1 MLKMN
6 QNKLSDLLELAMVL
20 AFLFLIFVIYVP
32 VFIWAEEHDYEK
44 RSRFNMQNIYDVEVF
59 YEQLTGSYSPNFF
72 EAMHVVN
79 SARDSLLGDS
89 LYVGE
94 QSLTLFGKE
103 YNVDIYETFGFNYDT
118 TFGFKSYRRDTIL
131 DTTVQII
138 MYSQELGRNDTSFT
152 QKKYLNTYMEDPNFV
167 EKLSEEPLK
176 RVELIEY
183 YKTFLPDSNTY
194 SCPLTTKSYIINVDN
209 ENKKFKV
216 VSPITRENPYK
227 DPRFLIF
234 SLKSNGHGEIN
245 DGNRSW
251 D

>member
-44 RSRFNMQNIYDVEVF
+44 RSRFNMQNIYDVEMF
-59 YEQLTGSYSPNFF
+59 YEQLTGTYSTNFY
-72 EAMHVVN
+72 EAMTVVN

-94 QSLTLFGKE
+94 KSLTLFGRE
-103 YNVDIYETFGFNYDT
+103 YAVDINETFGFNYDT

-138 MYSQELGRNDTSFT
+138 MYSNELGRNDTSFT
-152 QKKYLNTYMEDPNFV
+152 QKKYF
-167 EKLSEEPLK
+167 
-176 RVELIEY
+176 
-183 YKTFLPDSNTY
+183 KT
-194 SCPLTTKSYIINVDN
+194 
-209 ENKKFKV
+209 
-216 VSPITRENPYK
+216 
-227 DPRFLIF
+227 
-234 SLKSNGHGEIN
+234 
-245 DGNRSW
+245 
-251 D
+251 

>member
-1 MLKMN
+1 MN

-20 AFLFLIFVIYVP
+20 AFLFLIIVIYIP
-32 VFIWAEEHDYEK
+32 VSVWAEEREFEK
-44 RSRFNMQNIYDVEVF
+44 RSRFNMQNIYDIEMF

-72 EAMHVVN
+72 EAMNVVN

-94 QSLTLFGKE
+94 QSLILFGRQ
-103 YNVDIYETFGFNYDT
+103 YNVDINETFGFNYDT

-152 QKKYLNTYMEDPNFV
+152 QKRHLNNYMEDPNFID
-167 EKLSEEPLK
+167 KLNEEPLK

-183 YKTFLPDSNTY
+183 YKTYIPDSSTY
-194 SCPLTTKSYIINVDN
+194 GCPLTDKSYMISIDN
-209 ENKKFKV
+209 ENKKLKV
-216 VSPITRENPYK
+216 VSPINRKTPYK

>member
-1 MLKMN
+1 MN

-20 AFLFLIFVIYVP
+20 AFFFLIIVIYVP
-32 VFIWAEEHDYEK
+32 VSVWAEEREFEK
-44 RSRFNMQNIYDVEVF
+44 RSRFNMQNIYDIEMF

-72 EAMHVVN
+72 EAMNVVN

-94 QSLTLFGKE
+94 QSLILFGRQ
-103 YNVDIYETFGFNYDT
+103 YNVDINETFGFNYDT
-118 TFGFKSYRRDTIL
+118 TFGFKSYRRDTIF

-152 QKKYLNTYMEDPNFV
+152 QKRHLNNYMEDPNFID
-167 EKLSEEPLK
+167 KLNEEPLK

-183 YKTFLPDSNTY
+183 YKTYIPDSSTY
-194 SCPLTTKSYIINVDN
+194 GCPLTDKSYMISIDN
-209 ENKKFKV
+209 ENKKLKV
-216 VSPITRENPYK
+216 VSPINRENPYK

>member
-32 VFIWAEEHDYEK
+32 VSIWAEENDYEK

-94 QSLTLFGKE
+94 QSLTLFGRQ
-103 YNVDIYETFGFNYDT
+103 YNVDIYESFGFNYDT

-176 RVELIEY
+176 RVELVEY
-183 YKTFLPDSNTY
+183 YKTFLPDSSTY
-194 SCPLTTKSYIINVDN
+194 SCPLTTKPYTINADN
-209 ENKKFKV
+209 KNKKFKV

>member
-1 MLKMN
+1 MN

-20 AFLFLIFVIYVP
+20 AFLFLIIVIYVP
-32 VFIWAEEHDYEK
+32 VSVWAEEREFEK
-44 RSRFNMQNIYDVEVF
+44 RSRFNMQNIYDIEMF

-72 EAMHVVN
+72 EAMNVVN

-94 QSLTLFGKE
+94 QNLILFGRQ
-103 YNVDIYETFGFNYDT
+103 YNVDINETFGFNYDT
-118 TFGFKSYRRDTIL
+118 TFGFKSYRRDTIF

-152 QKKYLNTYMEDPNFV
+152 QKRYLNNYMEDPNFI
-167 EKLSEEPLK
+167 EKLKDEPLK

-183 YKTFLPDSNTY
+183 YKTYIPDSSTY
-194 SCPLTTKSYIINVDN
+194 GCPLTDKSYMISIDN
-209 ENKKFKV
+209 ENKKLKV
-216 VSPITRENPYK
+216 VSPINRKTPYK

>member
-32 VFIWAEEHDYEK
+32 VSIWAEENDYEK
-44 RSRFNMQNIYDVEVF
+44 RSRFNMQNIYDIEVF

-94 QSLTLFGKE
+94 QSLTLFGRQ

-167 EKLSEEPLK
+167 EKLSEEQLK
-176 RVELIEY
+176 RVELVEY
-183 YKTFLPDSNTY
+183 FKTFLPDSSTY
-194 SCPLTTKSYIINVDN
+194 SCPLTNKPYIINADN
-209 ENKKFKV
+209 KNKKFKV

>member
-1 MLKMN
+1 MN

-20 AFLFLIFVIYVP
+20 AFLFLIIVIYVP
-32 VFIWAEEHDYEK
+32 VSVWAEEREFEK
-44 RSRFNMQNIYDVEVF
+44 RSRFNMQNIYDIEMF

-72 EAMHVVN
+72 EAMNVVN

-94 QSLTLFGKE
+94 QNLILFGRQ
-103 YNVDIYETFGFNYDT
+103 YNVDINETFGFNYDT
-118 TFGFKSYRRDTIL
+118 TFGFKSYRRDTIF

-152 QKKYLNTYMEDPNFV
+152 QKRHLNNYMEDPNFI
-167 EKLSEEPLK
+167 EKLKDEPLK

-183 YKTFLPDSNTY
+183 YKTYIPDSSTY
-194 SCPLTTKSYIINVDN
+194 GCPLTDKSYMISIDN
-209 ENKKFKV
+209 ENKKLKV
-216 VSPITRENPYK
+216 VSPINRENPYK

>member
-32 VFIWAEEHDYEK
+32 VSIWAEENDYEK
-44 RSRFNMQNIYDVEVF
+44 RSRFNMQNIYDIEVF

-94 QSLTLFGKE
+94 QSLTLFGRQ

-152 QKKYLNTYMEDPNFV
+152 QKKYLNTYMEDPNFI

-176 RVELIEY
+176 RVELVEY

-194 SCPLTTKSYIINVDN
+194 RCPLTAKPYIIDVDN
-209 ENKKFKV
+209 KNKKFKV

>member
-1 MLKMN
+1 M
-6 QNKLSDLLELAMVL
+6 
-20 AFLFLIFVIYVP
+20 
-32 VFIWAEEHDYEK
+32 
-44 RSRFNMQNIYDVEVF
+44 
-59 YEQLTGSYSPNFF
+59 
-72 EAMHVVN
+72 N
-79 SARDSLLGDS
+79 SARESLLGDS

-94 QSLTLFGKE
+94 QSLILFGRQ
-103 YNVDIYETFGFNYDT
+103 YNVDINETFGFNYDT

-152 QKKYLNTYMEDPNFV
+152 QKRHLNNYMEDPNFID
-167 EKLSEEPLK
+167 KLNEEPLK

-183 YKTFLPDSNTY
+183 YKTYIPDSSTY
-194 SCPLTTKSYIINVDN
+194 SCPLTDKPYMISVDN
-209 ENKKFKV
+209 ENKKLKV
-216 VSPITRENPYK
+216 VSPINRKTPYK

>member
-1 MLKMN
+1 MN

-20 AFLFLIFVIYVP
+20 AFLFLIIVIYVP
-32 VFIWAEEHDYEK
+32 VSVWAEEREFEK
-44 RSRFNMQNIYDVEVF
+44 RSRFNMQNIYDIEMF

-72 EAMHVVN
+72 EAMNVVN

-94 QSLTLFGKE
+94 QSLILFGRQ
-103 YNVDIYETFGFNYDT
+103 YNVDINETFGFNYDT

-152 QKKYLNTYMEDPNFV
+152 QKRHLNNYMEDPNFID
-167 EKLSEEPLK
+167 KLNEEPLK

-183 YKTFLPDSNTY
+183 YKTYIPDSSTY
-194 SCPLTTKSYIINVDN
+194 GCPLTDKSYMISIDN
-209 ENKKFKV
+209 ENKKLKV
-216 VSPITRENPYK
+216 VSPINRENPYK

>member
-1 MLKMN
+1 MN

-20 AFLFLIFVIYVP
+20 AFLFLIIVIYVP
-32 VFIWAEEHDYEK
+32 VSVWAEEREFEK
-44 RSRFNMQNIYDVEVF
+44 RSRFNMQNIYDIEMF

-72 EAMHVVN
+72 EAMNVVN

-94 QSLTLFGKE
+94 QSLILFGRQ
-103 YNVDIYETFGFNYDT
+103 YNVDINETFGFNYDT
-118 TFGFKSYRRDTIL
+118 TFGFKSYRRDTIF

-152 QKKYLNTYMEDPNFV
+152 QKRHLNNYMEDPNFID
-167 EKLSEEPLK
+167 KLNEEPLK

-183 YKTFLPDSNTY
+183 YKTYIPDSSTY
-194 SCPLTTKSYIINVDN
+194 GCPLTDKSYMISIDN
-209 ENKKFKV
+209 ENKKLKV
-216 VSPITRENPYK
+216 VSPINRKNPYK

>member
-1 MLKMN
+1 MN

-20 AFLFLIFVIYVP
+20 TFLFLIIVIYVP
-32 VFIWAEEHDYEK
+32 VSVWAEEREFEK
-44 RSRFNMQNIYDVEVF
+44 RSRFNMQNIYDIEMF

-72 EAMHVVN
+72 EAMNVVN

-94 QSLTLFGKE
+94 QSLILFGRQ
-103 YNVDIYETFGFNYDT
+103 YNVDINETFGFNYDT
-118 TFGFKSYRRDTIL
+118 TFGFKSYRRDTIF

-152 QKKYLNTYMEDPNFV
+152 QKRHLNNYMEDPNFID
-167 EKLSEEPLK
+167 KLNEEPLK

-183 YKTFLPDSNTY
+183 YKTYIPDSSTY
-194 SCPLTTKSYIINVDN
+194 GCPLTDKSYMISIDN
-209 ENKKFKV
+209 ENKKLKV
-216 VSPITRENPYK
+216 VSPINRENPYK

>member
-1 MLKMN
+1 MN
-6 QNKLSDLLELAMVL
+6 QNKFSDLLELAMVL

-94 QSLTLFGKE
+94 QSLTLFGRQ
-103 YNVDIYETFGFNYDT
+103 YNVDIYEMFGFNYDT

-152 QKKYLNTYMEDPNFV
+152 QKKYLYTYMEDPNFV

-176 RVELIEY
+176 RVELVEY

>member
-1 MLKMN
+1 MDKID
-6 QNKLSDLLELAMVL
+6 QDKLADLLELVTVV
-20 AFLFLIFVIYVP
+20 AFFFLIFVIYAP
-32 VFIWAEEHDYEK
+32 VSIWEEEREFEK
-44 RSRFNMQNIYDVEVF
+44 RSRFNMQNIYDVGMF
-59 YEQLTGSYSPNFF
+59 YEQLTGLYNPDYY
-72 EAMHVVN
+72 EAMNVVN

-94 QSLTLFGKE
+94 QSLKLFGRE
-103 YNVDIYETFGFNYDT
+103 YNVDINESFGFNYDT

-152 QKKYLNTYMEDPNFV
+152 QKRYLNTYMNDPNFI
-167 EKLSEEPLK
+167 ENIGEEPLQ

-183 YKTFLPDSNTY
+183 YKTFIPDSSTFN
-194 SCPLTTKSYIINVDN
+194 CPLTGKLYIVDIDN
-209 ENKKFKV
+209 ENKKLNV
-216 VSPITRENPYK
+216 VSPITRKSPYK
-227 DPRFLIF
+227 DKRFLIF

>member
-1 MLKMN
+1 MN

-20 AFLFLIFVIYVP
+20 AFLFLIIVIYVP
-32 VFIWAEEHDYEK
+32 VSVWAEEREFEK
-44 RSRFNMQNIYDVEVF
+44 RSRFNMQNIYDIEMF
-59 YEQLTGSYSPNFF
+59 YEQLTGSYSSNFF
-72 EAMHVVN
+72 EAMNVVN

-94 QSLTLFGKE
+94 QNLILFGRQ
-103 YNVDIYETFGFNYDT
+103 YNVDINETFGFNYDT
-118 TFGFKSYRRDTIL
+118 TFGFKSYRRDTIF

-152 QKKYLNTYMEDPNFV
+152 QKRHLNNYMEDPNFID
-167 EKLSEEPLK
+167 KLNEEPLK

-183 YKTFLPDSNTY
+183 YKTYIPDSSIY
-194 SCPLTTKSYIINVDN
+194 GCPLTDKSYMISIDN
-209 ENKKFKV
+209 ENKKLKV
-216 VSPITRENPYK
+216 VSPINRENPYK

>member
-1 MLKMN
+1 MN

-20 AFLFLIFVIYVP
+20 AFLFLIIVIYVP
-32 VFIWAEEHDYEK
+32 VSVWAEEREFEK
-44 RSRFNMQNIYDVEVF
+44 RSRFNMQNIYDIEMF

-72 EAMHVVN
+72 EAMNVVN

-94 QSLTLFGKE
+94 QSLILFGRQ
-103 YNVDIYETFGFNYDT
+103 YNVDINETFGFNYDT
-118 TFGFKSYRRDTIL
+118 TFGFKSYRRDTIF

-152 QKKYLNTYMEDPNFV
+152 QKRHLNNYMEDPNFID
-167 EKLSEEPLK
+167 KLNEEPLK

-183 YKTFLPDSNTY
+183 YKTYIPDSSTY
-194 SCPLTTKSYIINVDN
+194 GCPLTDKSYMISIDN
-209 ENKKFKV
+209 ENKKLKV
-216 VSPITRENPYK
+216 VSPINRENPYK

>member
-1 MLKMN
+1 MN

-20 AFLFLIFVIYVP
+20 AFLFLIIVIYVP
-32 VFIWAEEHDYEK
+32 VSVWAEEREFEK
-44 RSRFNMQNIYDVEVF
+44 RSRFNMQNIYDIEMF

-72 EAMHVVN
+72 EAMNVVN
-79 SARDSLLGDS
+79 SAGDSLLGDS

-94 QSLTLFGKE
+94 QNLILFGRQ
-103 YNVDIYETFGFNYDT
+103 YNVDINETFGFNYDT
-118 TFGFKSYRRDTIL
+118 TFGFKSYRRDTIF

-152 QKKYLNTYMEDPNFV
+152 QKRHLNNYMEDPNFID
-167 EKLSEEPLK
+167 KLNEEPLK

-183 YKTFLPDSNTY
+183 YKTYIPDSSTY
-194 SCPLTTKSYIINVDN
+194 GCPLTDKSYMISIDN
-209 ENKKFKV
+209 ENKKLKV
-216 VSPITRENPYK
+216 VSPINRENPYK

>member
-1 MLKMN
+1 MN

-20 AFLFLIFVIYVP
+20 AFIFLIIFIYVP
-32 VFIWAEEHDYEK
+32 VAIWAEEREFEK
-44 RSRFNMQNIYDVEVF
+44 KSQFNMQNIYDIEMF

-72 EAMHVVN
+72 EAMNVVN

-94 QSLTLFGKE
+94 QSLILFGRQ
-103 YNVDIYETFGFNYDT
+103 YNVDINETFGFNYDT
-118 TFGFKSYRRDTIL
+118 TFGFKSYRRDTIF

-152 QKKYLNTYMEDPNFV
+152 QKRHLNNYMEDPNFID
-167 EKLSEEPLK
+167 KLNEEPLK

-183 YKTFLPDSNTY
+183 YKTYIPDSSTY
-194 SCPLTTKSYIINVDN
+194 GCPLTDKSYMISIDN
-209 ENKKFKV
+209 ENKKLKV
-216 VSPITRENPYK
+216 VSPINRENPYK

>member
-1 MLKMN
+1 MN

-20 AFLFLIFVIYVP
+20 AFLFLIIVIYVP
-32 VFIWAEEHDYEK
+32 VTIWAEEREFEK
-44 RSRFNMQNIYDVEVF
+44 KSHFNMQNIYDIGMF
-59 YEQLTGSYSPNFF
+59 YEQLTGSYSLNFF
-72 EAMHVVN
+72 EAMNVVN

-94 QSLTLFGKE
+94 QNLILFGRQ
-103 YNVDIYETFGFNYDT
+103 YNVDINETFGFNYDT

-152 QKKYLNTYMEDPNFV
+152 QKRYLNNYMEDPNFI
-167 EKLSEEPLK
+167 EKLKDEPLK

-183 YKTFLPDSNTY
+183 YKTYIPDSSTY
-194 SCPLTTKSYIINVDN
+194 SCPLTDKPYMISVDN
-209 ENKKFKV
+209 ENKKLKV
-216 VSPITRENPYK
+216 VSPINRKPPYK

>member
-32 VFIWAEEHDYEK
+32 VSIWAEENDYEK
-44 RSRFNMQNIYDVEVF
+44 SSRFNMQNIYDVEVF

-94 QSLTLFGKE
+94 QSLTLFGKK

-152 QKKYLNTYMEDPNFV
+152 QKKYINTYMEDANFV

-176 RVELIEY
+176 RVELVEY
-183 YKTFLPDSNTY
+183 YKTFLPDSSTY
-194 SCPLTTKSYIINVDN
+194 SCPLTTKPYTINADN
-209 ENKKFKV
+209 KNKKFKV

>member
-1 MLKMN
+1 MN
-6 QNKLSDLLELAMVL
+6 QNKFSDLLELAMVL

-44 RSRFNMQNIYDVEVF
+44 RSRFNMQNIYDIEMF

-72 EAMHVVN
+72 EAMNVVN

-94 QSLTLFGKE
+94 QSLILFGRQ
-103 YNVDIYETFGFNYDT
+103 YNVDINETFGFNYDT
-118 TFGFKSYRRDTIL
+118 TFGFKSYRRDTIF

-152 QKKYLNTYMEDPNFV
+152 QKRHLNNYMEDPNFID
-167 EKLSEEPLK
+167 KLNEEPLK

-183 YKTFLPDSNTY
+183 YKTYIPDSSTY
-194 SCPLTTKSYIINVDN
+194 GCPLTDKSYMISIDN
-209 ENKKFKV
+209 ENKKLKV
-216 VSPITRENPYK
+216 VSPINRENPYK

>member
-1 MLKMN
+1 MN

-20 AFLFLIFVIYVP
+20 AFLFLIIVIYVP
-32 VFIWAEEHDYEK
+32 VSVWAEEREFEK
-44 RSRFNMQNIYDVEVF
+44 RSRFNMQNIYDIEMF

-72 EAMHVVN
+72 EAMNVVN

-94 QSLTLFGKE
+94 QNLILFGRQ
-103 YNVDIYETFGFNYDT
+103 YNVDINETFGFNYDT

-152 QKKYLNTYMEDPNFV
+152 QKRYLNNYMEDPNFI
-167 EKLSEEPLK
+167 EKLKDEPLK

-183 YKTFLPDSNTY
+183 YKTYIPDSSTY
-194 SCPLTTKSYIINVDN
+194 GCPLTDKSYMISIDN
-209 ENKKFKV
+209 ENKKLKV
-216 VSPITRENPYK
+216 VSPINRENPYK

>member
-1 MLKMN
+1 MS
-6 QNKLSDLLELAMVL
+6 KLDQKKFSDLLELITVL
-20 AFLFLIFVIYVP
+20 AFFFLIFVIYAP
-32 VFIWAEEHDYEK
+32 VSVWSEEKEFEK
-44 RSRFNMQNIYDVEVF
+44 KSRFNMKNIYDIESF
-59 YEQLTGSYSPNFF
+59 YEQITGKYSPDFF
-72 EAMHVVN
+72 EAMKVVN

-94 QSLTLFGKE
+94 QSLTLFGRE
-103 YNVDIYETFGFNYDT
+103 YTVDINESFGFNYDT

-131 DTTVQII
+131 DTTVQIV
-138 MYSQELGRNDTSFT
+138 MFSQELGRNDTSFT
-152 QKKYLNTYMEDPNFV
+152 QKKFLSNYIQDPSFIAN
-167 EKLSEEPLK
+167 LGEEPLE

-183 YKTFLPDSNTY
+183 YKTFIPDSSIFN
-194 SCPLTTKSYIINVDN
+194 CPLSGDHYLINIDN

-216 VSPITRENPYK
+216 KSPITKANPYK

-234 SLKSNGHGEIN
+234 SLKSFGHGEIN

>member
-1 MLKMN
+1 MN

-20 AFLFLIFVIYVP
+20 TFLFLIIVIYVP
-32 VFIWAEEHDYEK
+32 VSVWAEEREFEK
-44 RSRFNMQNIYDVEVF
+44 RSRFNMQNIYDIEMF

-72 EAMHVVN
+72 EAMNVVN

-94 QSLTLFGKE
+94 QNLILFGRQ
-103 YNVDIYETFGFNYDT
+103 YNVDINETFGFNYDT
-118 TFGFKSYRRDTIL
+118 TFGFKSYRRDTIF

-152 QKKYLNTYMEDPNFV
+152 QKRHLNNYMEDPNFID
-167 EKLSEEPLK
+167 KLNEEPLK

-183 YKTFLPDSNTY
+183 YKTYIPDSSTY
-194 SCPLTTKSYIINVDN
+194 GCPLTDKSYMISIDN
-209 ENKKFKV
+209 ENKKLKV
-216 VSPITRENPYK
+216 VSPINRENPYK

>member
-1 MLKMN
+1 MN

-20 AFLFLIFVIYVP
+20 AFLFLIIVIYLP
-32 VFIWAEEHDYEK
+32 VSVWAEEREFEK
-44 RSRFNMQNIYDVEVF
+44 RSRFNMQNIYDIEMF

-72 EAMHVVN
+72 EAMNVVN

-94 QSLTLFGKE
+94 QSLILFGRQ
-103 YNVDIYETFGFNYDT
+103 YNVDINETFGFNYDT
-118 TFGFKSYRRDTIL
+118 TFGFKSYRRDTIF

-152 QKKYLNTYMEDPNFV
+152 QKRHLNNYMEDPNFID
-167 EKLSEEPLK
+167 KLNEEPLK

-183 YKTFLPDSNTY
+183 YKTYIPDSSTY
-194 SCPLTTKSYIINVDN
+194 GCPLTDKSYMISIDN
-209 ENKKFKV
+209 ENKKLKV
-216 VSPITRENPYK
+216 VSPINRKNPYK

>member
-1 MLKMN
+1 MN
-6 QNKLSDLLELAMVL
+6 QNKISDLLELAMVL

-32 VFIWAEEHDYEK
+32 VSIWAEENDYEK
-44 RSRFNMQNIYDVEVF
+44 RSRFNMQNIYDIELF

-94 QSLTLFGKE
+94 QSLTLFGRQ

-176 RVELIEY
+176 RVELVEY

-194 SCPLTTKSYIINVDN
+194 RCPLTAKPYIIDVDN
-209 ENKKFKV
+209 KNKKFKV

>member
-1 MLKMN
+1 MDK
-6 QNKLSDLLELAMVL
+6 NKLSDLLELFMVL
-20 AFLFLIFVIYVP
+20 AFFFLIIVIYVP
-32 VFIWAEEHDYEK
+32 VTIWAEEKEFEK
-44 RSRFNMQNIYDVEVF
+44 KSRFNMKNIYDIEMF

-72 EAMHVVN
+72 EALGVVN

-89 LYVGE
+89 LYVDD
-94 QSLTLFGKE
+94 QSLILFGRA
-103 YNVDIYETFGFNYDT
+103 YDVDINETFGFNYDT
-118 TFGFKSYRRDTIL
+118 TFGFKSYRRDTII
-131 DTTVQII
+131 DTTIQIV
-138 MYSQELGRNDTSFT
+138 MYSQELGRNDTSFA
-152 QKKYLNTYMEDPNFV
+152 QKKYLDNYMEDPNFIA
-167 EKLSEEPLK
+167 KISEEPFK

-183 YKTFLPDSNTY
+183 YKTYVPDSTTF
-194 SCPLTTKSYIINVDN
+194 SCPLTGEPYLISIDN

-216 VSPITRENPYK
+216 VSPITRENSYK

>member
-32 VFIWAEEHDYEK
+32 VSIWAEENDYEK
-44 RSRFNMQNIYDVEVF
+44 RSRFNMQNIYDIEVF

-152 QKKYLNTYMEDPNFV
+152 QKKYINTYMEDPNFV

-176 RVELIEY
+176 RVELVEY
-183 YKTFLPDSNTY
+183 YKTFLPDSSTY
-194 SCPLTTKSYIINVDN
+194 SCPLTTKPYTINADN
-209 ENKKFKV
+209 KNKKFKV

>member
-32 VFIWAEEHDYEK
+32 VSIWAEENDYEK
-44 RSRFNMQNIYDVEVF
+44 SSRFNMQNIYDVEVF

-152 QKKYLNTYMEDPNFV
+152 QKKYINTYMEDANFV

-176 RVELIEY
+176 RVELVEY
-183 YKTFLPDSNTY
+183 YKTFLPDSSTY
-194 SCPLTTKSYIINVDN
+194 SCPLTTKPYTINADN
-209 ENKKFKV
+209 KNKKFKV

>member
-32 VFIWAEEHDYEK
+32 VSIWAEENDYEK

-94 QSLTLFGKE
+94 QSLTLFGRQ

-167 EKLSEEPLK
+167 EKLSEEPLN
-176 RVELIEY
+176 RVELVEY
-183 YKTFLPDSNTY
+183 YKTFLPDSSTY
-194 SCPLTTKSYIINVDN
+194 SCPLTTKPYTINADN
-209 ENKKFKV
+209 KNKKFKV